1 MRWSI
6 ELYALGL
13 RFTPGTTI
21 KAQVLMDFLAEHSIL
36 YSSTIPD
43 VEPGSLELNIYT
55 MKVDRVV
62 DSEWKWGW

>member
-1 MRWSI
+1 
-6 ELYALGL
+6 
-13 RFTPGTTI
+13 
-21 KAQVLMDFLAEHSIL
+21 MDFLAEHSIL